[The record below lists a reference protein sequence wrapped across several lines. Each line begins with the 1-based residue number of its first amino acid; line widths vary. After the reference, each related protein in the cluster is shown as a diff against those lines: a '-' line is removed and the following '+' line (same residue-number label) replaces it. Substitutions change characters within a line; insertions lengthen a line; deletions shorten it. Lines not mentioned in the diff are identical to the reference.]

1 MWEGLLKREVLVDF
15 MGFELVF
22 GLVRVR
28 ELLLEDG
35 VFMGGVLLGGGGMM
49 LVGWVGKKLRARPV
63 RGEARE
69 RGATGGKFHG
79 GAGKW

>member
-22 GLVRVR
+22 GFVRGT

-35 VFMGGVLLGGGGMM
+35 VFMGGVLLGCGWMM
-49 LVGWVGKKLRARPV
+49 LMG
-63 RGEARE
+63 
-69 RGATGGKFHG
+69 
-79 GAGKW
+79 